1 MLLAARTQV
10 APRFPLQPLEPQES
24 ITEFIPPAIANSTT
38 LEHGET
44 LLSEAMF
51 FDRRE
56 ILEILERLHELTVF
70 LNVMPSGP
78 GYEFPQQVNYADRVY
93 IVEHMIATALSRE
106 PQHESFGGGPDSIF
120 HTILH
125 ACQLYVY
132 TNLRQTP
139 VGGTLRKALVT
150 RLKAHLEQLNM
161 MEMISRYPAEML
173 WILLLGL
180 MTALDLP
187 KELFWFESFDTICKT
202 EGLNTWDDIRH
213 AVGGLPVLEM
223 VYQRRCE
230 EWWDSRAY
238 ANTIEEL

>member
-1 MLLAARTQV
+1 M
-10 APRFPLQPLEPQES
+10 
-24 ITEFIPPAIANSTT
+24 PPAIATTTT

-44 LLSEAMF
+44 LVSEAMF
-51 FDRRE
+51 FDRPE

-78 GYEFPQQVNYADRVY
+78 GYEFPQEVNYADRVY
-93 IVEHMIATALSRE
+93 IVEHRIATALSRE
-106 PQHESFGGGPDSIF
+106 PQHESFGGGSDSIF

-125 ACQLYVY
+125 ASQLYVY

-150 RLKAHLEQLNM
+150 RLKGHLEQLNI

-173 WILLLGL
+173 WTLLLGV

-187 KELFWFESFDTICKT
+187 KESFWFESFDTICGM
-202 EGLNTWDDIRH
+202 EGLNTWEDILD
-213 AVGGLPVLEM
+213 AVKGLPVLEL

-230 EWWDSRAY
+230 EWWNARAY
-238 ANTIEEL
+238 ANIIEEL